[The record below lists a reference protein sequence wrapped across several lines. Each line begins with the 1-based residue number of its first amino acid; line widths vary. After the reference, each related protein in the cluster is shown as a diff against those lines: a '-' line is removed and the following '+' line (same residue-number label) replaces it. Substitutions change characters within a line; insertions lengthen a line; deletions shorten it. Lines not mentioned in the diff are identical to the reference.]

1 MSGRVTGASMR
12 PADVA
17 GTRIRDAAIDAVRR
31 GWPAVPGT
39 CRPDEIGFAEVR
51 PLEDT
56 WDITPVTDPDHA
68 QDIWT
73 RQPYGVLLVCGRGID
88 ALEVPFRVAELLP
101 TLGLAVP
108 VATAL
113 SPSRW
118 LLFVATSSGALRDD
132 LAVVSVRL
140 RGTRQWVALPP
151 TTLGGY
157 PPIRWTAAPPEG
169 RDICLPGADEVQ
181 RVLAEALNSRIPH
194 ADHG

>member
-12 PADVA
+12 PADGA

-31 GWPAVPGT
+31 GWPVVPGT
-39 CRPDEIGFAEVR
+39 CRPDEIGFAEVC

-56 WDITPVTDPDHA
+56 WDIAPVTDPDHA

-118 LLFVATSSGALRDD
+118 LLFVATSSGTLRSD
-132 LAVVSVRL
+132 LAAVSVRL
-140 RGTRQWVALPP
+140 RGTGQWVALPP

-157 PPIRWTAAPPEG
+157 PPIRWTVAPPEG
-169 RDICLPGADEVQ
+169 RDIRLPGADEVQ
-181 RVLAEALNSRIPH
+181 PVLAEALGSRIPH
-194 ADHG
+194 ADR